1 MKKLLILSLLNGFC
15 FSLMAQTTDSLT
27 AEPAGE
33 FQINGSVD
41 AYYRYNFANAKS
53 AGAFN
58 NNTSFT
64 NSQNSIELGMASL
77 KASYTKGKAGVV
89 VDLGFGTRA
98 REFSYAEEP
107 DGAGNGS
114 ALLQA
119 VKQAYVVYN
128 PTDNIRISAGKWGT
142 HLGYEVLDPQL
153 NRNYSMSYMFS
164 YGPFSHTGLKA
175 DINLGNGFGVMAGI
189 ANPTDYLGASFAK
202 KNFIAQFSKT
212 GDVINAYLNYVSGKD
227 IDNTVNG
234 NQVGLTATAKVS
246 DLFSLGYD
254 GTVKFVDPN
263 EGGSG
268 KWWGSALYLNLDPSE
283 KFGIT
288 LRGEYFDDKD
298 KGLVFGTF
306 GTTDPKGT
314 SVTQATL
321 SFNIKPASGLAI
333 IPEFRIDSAKDAIF
347 TKNDGSATKSAS
359 TFLIAAVYS
368 F

>member
-1 MKKLLILSLLNGFC
+1 MKGKLLLATKALFISTAIF
-15 FSLMAQTTDSLT
+15 AQT
-27 AEPAGE
+27 EPETEEPKGE
-33 FQINGSVD
+33 LQINGSVD
-41 AYYRYNFANAKS
+41 AYYRFNFANAKS
-53 AGAFN
+53 AGALN
-58 NNTSFT
+58 NLTSFT

-114 ALLQA
+114 ALLQTI
-119 VKQAYVVYN
+119 KQAYLVYN

-153 NRNYSMSYMFS
+153 NRNYSMGYMFS

-175 DINLGNGFGVMAGI
+175 DVNLGNGFGVMAGI

-212 GDVINAYLNYVSGKD
+212 GETINAYLNYVSGKD

-246 DLFSLGYD
+246 DMFSLGYD

-268 KWWGSALYLNLDPSE
+268 KWWGSALYLNLDPTE

-298 KGLVFGTF
+298 KGFVFGTF
-306 GTTDPKGT
+306 DELNPRGT

-333 IPEFRIDSAKDAIF
+333 IPEFRIDNAKDAIF
-347 TKNDGSATKSAS
+347 TKNDGSSTKSTS
-359 TFLIAAVYS
+359 SFLIAAVYS